1 MAPSRLL
8 TVSVPHLGFEIARY
22 TIGMVLK
29 RMEECGVKVHPN
41 LVLNEVKADG
51 FELLS
56 SWGEKTY
63 QEEGF
68 DSVVLVYGSVPQHDL
83 YDQLK
88 ADGSISELYIAGS
101 AWLPRFMA
109 EATRH
114 GADIGL
120 AI

>member
-1 MAPSRLL
+1 
-8 TVSVPHLGFEIARY
+8 
-22 TIGMVLK
+22 MVLK

-56 SWGEKTY
+56 SWGGKTY
-63 QEEGF
+63 HETGF
-68 DSVVLVYGSVPQHDL
+68 DNLVLVYGSVPQHDL

-88 ADGSISELYIAGS
+88 AEGGIPQLYVAGS

-109 EATRH
+109 EATQH
-114 GADIGL
+114 GASIGL